1 MWNLQFTSYQDVKN
15 VLHRYTY
22 LVSIIL
28 SLIAYF
34 LVIPQQHQ
42 LTLNT
47 VFGSITE
54 VIPVG
59 IVITLIFG
67 FVISFLFVHL
77 FEVYDKVYDRFV
89 IKWRYKYAKGYI
101 LPELIRPFKEKVDKD
116 FLETASKNMREF
128 MNIFYSFVG
137 DHDVKIRKTAVVRFY
152 DAVWKYW
159 ATQINEVLFILFAMM
174 LIGYSIYYYMTRDL
188 QVASMITPSI
198 IIVVLGI
205 INRVI
210 SIYFLKYVR
219 VMTKEEIEEIHENF
233 NDELEEKVKR
243 ISRRFGLSYGN
254 N

>member
-1 MWNLQFTSYQDVKN
+1 MWNLQFKSYQDVKN

-22 LVSIIL
+22 FVSIIM
-28 SLIAYF
+28 SLLAYF

-42 LTLNT
+42 LILNT

-54 VIPVG
+54 VVPAG

-67 FVISFLFVHL
+67 FVISFLFVHM

-89 IKWRYKYAKGYI
+89 IKWRYKYAKDYI
-101 LPELIRPFKEKVDKD
+101 LPELIRPFKEKVDKE
-116 FLETASKNMREF
+116 FLKTASKNMREF

-159 ATQINEVLFILFAMM
+159 ATQINEVFFIMFAMM
-174 LIGYSIYYYMTRDL
+174 LIGYTIYYMIKDL
-188 QVASMITPSI
+188 QVVSMITPSI

-205 INRVI
+205 INRAI

-219 VMTKEEIEEIHENF
+219 VMTKEEIEEIHANF
-233 NDELEEKVKR
+233 KDELEEKVKE
-243 ISRRFGLSYGN
+243 ISQKFGLSYGN